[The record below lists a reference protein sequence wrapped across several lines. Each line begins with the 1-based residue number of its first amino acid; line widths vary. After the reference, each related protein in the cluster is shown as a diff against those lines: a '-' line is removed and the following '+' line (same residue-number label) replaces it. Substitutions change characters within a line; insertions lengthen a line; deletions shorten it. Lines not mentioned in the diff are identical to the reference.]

1 MENIIPK
8 EIKPMSPTDW
18 AITVFIT
25 SLPLVGL
32 IMLLIWAFGD
42 QSNIHRQ
49 NYAKGSLIVM
59 LIGLGL
65 AIIFLT
71 IFGGIALMANIFD

>member
-1 MENIIPK
+1 MENK
-8 EIKPMSPTDW
+8 TLNEVKPMSPTDS

-42 QSNIHRQ
+42 HSNIHRQ

-59 LIGLGL
+59 LIGIGI
-65 AIIFLT
+65 AMIFLLF
-71 IFGGIALMANIFD
+71 FGGIAIMTNIFN